1 MIVLFVFV
9 LGIAGFVV
17 GFVVLYIIR
26 RGYIKFKPANQ
37 DMAKNIEET
46 PCPWCGKQEYSAKN
60 PSFICPKCG
69 TMHHRSCWEE
79 YGGCTTWECPLAP
92 IEEKAEEVV

>member
-1 MIVLFVFV
+1 MTVVFVFA
-9 LGIAGFVV
+9 LCIAGFVV
-17 GFVVLYIIR
+17 GFVVIYTIR
-26 RGYIKFKPANQ
+26 RGYIKVKSASREIVSN
-37 DMAKNIEET
+37 MEET
-46 PCPWCGKQEYSAKN
+46 PCLWCGKQGYSATN

-92 IEEKAEEVV
+92 VGEKTKEVA